1 MLVAGDRVCSTLLQG
16 CTYKSKDPCKS
27 SIYSSFH
34 AYSNCQKFWWYHLAY
49 IEKINFH
56 QEPKKDR
63 WYLKTMIALLIASW
77 SDSDMQAVETGEGEE
92 GNSLTK
98 QPVLPS
104 MTKQRP
110 CMSSTRLTQV
120 GIISMVTR
128 MINITKHIQIIFLKS
143 LQKLKA
149 KTVVERQKSCNF
161 IPFSR

>member
-1 MLVAGDRVCSTLLQG
+1 
-16 CTYKSKDPCKS
+16 
-27 SIYSSFH
+27 
-34 AYSNCQKFWWYHLAY
+34 
-49 IEKINFH
+49 
-56 QEPKKDR
+56 
-63 WYLKTMIALLIASW
+63 MIALLIASW

-98 QPVLPS
+98 QPVLP

-128 MINITKHIQIIFLKS
+128 MINIAKRFVKHIQIIFLKS

-149 KTVVERQKSCNF
+149 KTVVERQKSCSF
-161 IPFSR
+161 IPFSSIN

>member
-1 MLVAGDRVCSTLLQG
+1 
-16 CTYKSKDPCKS
+16 
-27 SIYSSFH
+27 
-34 AYSNCQKFWWYHLAY
+34 
-49 IEKINFH
+49 
-56 QEPKKDR
+56 
-63 WYLKTMIALLIASW
+63 MIALLIASW

-120 GIISMVTR
+120 GIISIVTI

-149 KTVVERQKSCNF
+149 KTVVERQKSCSF
-161 IPFSR
+161 IPFSSIN

>member
-1 MLVAGDRVCSTLLQG
+1 
-16 CTYKSKDPCKS
+16 
-27 SIYSSFH
+27 
-34 AYSNCQKFWWYHLAY
+34 
-49 IEKINFH
+49 
-56 QEPKKDR
+56 
-63 WYLKTMIALLIASW
+63 MIALLIASW

-128 MINITKHIQIIFLKS
+128 MINIAKRFVKHIQIIFLKS